1 MGRIPRYL
9 RVIAWIAL
17 FWVAVL
23 AAIVVLVVETSDGSP
38 VGVAGAQRGPKS

>member
-9 RVIAWIAL
+9 RVIGWITL
-17 FWVAVL
+17 SWVAVL

-38 VGVAGAQRGPKS
+38 AGVAGTQRGPKS